1 MFSITFRF
9 QLTWA
14 HEQIWLKLHFQLT
27 LLIPSRKLCVILITD
42 TDYII
47 SSSLAIEASVKIHQM
62 KDMIIIIILSSFT
75 AYTPK
80 CCYHW
85 NLVCEHKLFNILHEM
100 HSEIKKKIKIKER
113 KGTYFSLRFYFIAS
127 NVFIWKK
134 SSGSNIAFFS
144 FCSCFKWHRYGW
156 QATLELCGCTS
167 TLWILDQG
175 EGCVTCFGNVTLP
188 LLNVA
193 DRNSLLNF

>member
-80 CCYHW
+80 CYYHW

-100 HSEIKKKIKIKER
+100 HSEIKKNKNKREE
-113 KGTYFSLRFYFIAS
+113 G
-127 NVFIWKK
+127 NVFFTALLFYCQQCFHLEK

-144 FCSCFKWHRYGW
+144 FCSCFEWHRYGW

-167 TLWILDQG
+167 TLWILDHG